1 MGLPVE
7 LYTPLFVA
15 SRVVGWAAHFIEQS
29 ENNRLIRPR
38 SNYTGPKERK
48 FVALRDRG

>member
-1 MGLPVE
+1 

-15 SRVVGWAAHFIEQS
+15 SRVVGWAAHVIEQS

-38 SNYTGPKERK
+38 SNYIGPQTRTFLPLAER
-48 FVALRDRG
+48 G